1 MKFFIKTQVFLVL
14 LCGFFLQA
22 CMTPGFNL
30 PFYSREVARIDD
42 MVIKEDVLRF
52 RLRLESDHSSG
63 KDFDEEASQKVSDHE
78 ELKEI
83 LNRVL
88 DKMVTDSMIV
98 AYGKKHG
105 VEISDDELEKQLN
118 ERKNRMNPKTFENI
132 LNEKNIPYSRWKQI
146 TEDEL
151 RVQYVL
157 DKMLSKDLVVT
168 ESEIKNYYRE
178 NSADYQ
184 VPERVRVRQ
193 IVTDSK
199 DKSQEIYARLLAGEN
214 FAKIAVNHSQ
224 SPDRARGGDLG
235 YFAKG
240 SYPQVFDD
248 NCFKLKKGEVSP
260 VVKSEY
266 GYHIFKLLDRKPAG
280 EKTILEV
287 AGQIHQIL
295 FEEKLKAKYDSWFE
309 TVKKEI
315 KVVIDQ
321 EILDSFVL

>member
-1 MKFFIKTQVFLVL
+1 MKSFIKIQIFLAL
-14 LCGFFLQA
+14 FCGFLLQA

-42 MVIKEDVLRF
+42 MAIKEDVLRF
-52 RLRLESDHSSG
+52 RLRLEADRVSEKNFNEG
-63 KDFDEEASQKVSDHE
+63 TSQKVSDHQ
-78 ELKEI
+78 ELKEL

-88 DKMVTDSMIV
+88 DKMVTDNTIV
-98 AYGKKHG
+98 AYGKKQG
-105 VEISDDELEKQLN
+105 VEISSEELEKQLN
-118 ERKNRMNPKTFENI
+118 ERKSRMNPKTFENI

-168 ESEIKNYYRE
+168 ESEIKNHYQK
-178 NSADYQ
+178 NIADYQ

-199 DKSQEIYARLLAGEN
+199 EKSQEIYTRLLAGEN

-240 SYPQVFDD
+240 TYPKVFDD
-248 NCFKLKKGEVSP
+248 NCFKLKKGELSP

-280 EKTILEV
+280 EKTLLEV
-287 AGQIHQIL
+287 AGQIHQII
-295 FEEKLKAKYDSWFE
+295 FEEKLKTKYDVWFE

-315 KVVIDQ
+315 KVMIDQ